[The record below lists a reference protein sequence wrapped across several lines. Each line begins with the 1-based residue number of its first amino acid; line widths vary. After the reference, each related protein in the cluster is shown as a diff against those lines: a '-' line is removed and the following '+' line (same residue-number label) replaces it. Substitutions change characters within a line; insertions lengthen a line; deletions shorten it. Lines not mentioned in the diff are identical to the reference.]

1 MANNKHLQ
9 FWSVISYRQS
19 TPPMH
24 VPQVSTHRRGPT
36 MQSENYKKRAGDV
49 RRAARANLL
58 EIRRARKARKT
69 AVLQEHAT
77 NGAAENWHEDQQR
90 PVADT
95 LFDDGSDVWGA
106 LDEDQPAVAG
116 AVAGGVLDTLD
127 ALAVRNAAITEIT
140 KPLVVEVDETSAATK
155 PAIPEEQG
163 ADLTLNDAQ
172 PSLAE
177 GCDKD
182 AEGNDKPS
190 THDLGLDD
198 PSMCDAEDL
207 QERVGDDWSQSDLAR
222 LPGAGPGLVWML
234 EQCNIQTLA
243 DLAESDAMELSTQL
257 GIVGQILDVGEWV
270 RFAQENAPECAS
282 GRSSL

>member
-1 MANNKHLQ
+1 
-9 FWSVISYRQS
+9 
-19 TPPMH
+19 
-24 VPQVSTHRRGPT
+24 

-90 PVADT
+90 PVSDIS
-95 LFDDGSDVWGA
+95 FDDGSDVWGA

-163 ADLTLNDAQ
+163 AELTINDPQ
-172 PSLAE
+172 PSF
-177 GCDKD
+177 

-198 PSMCDAEDL
+198 PLICDAEDL

-234 EQCNIQTLA
+234 EQCDIQTLA
-243 DLAESDAMELSTQL
+243 DLAESDAVELSTQL

-270 RFAQENAPECAS
+270 RFAQENAS
-282 GRSSL
+282 